1 MSDPLNAAD
10 LERLE
15 VIRAIA
21 AANIEGVTGIG
32 IEEVARIA
40 SNVTWHDV
48 DGVDGFVRLDWVD
61 PMPAPEDL
69 PGITADL
76 ADQVAKGAKRR
87 DVEAWYAGA
96 IAAGWSAELRDELD
110 VVVYSPGYT
119 LRIDDNARNEFDQLA
134 TKWTIKLLNGL
145 DPSAV
150 TTTIYGIDETSS
162 SGNDGGHLV
171 TVDIFL
177 ALIDAGGAYYESLL
191 NLRESYLQAI
201 EAGNISFTVGD
212 PLPE

>member
-1 MSDPLNAAD
+1 MTNPLTAAD
-10 LERLE
+10 LERLAT
-15 VIRAIA
+15 IRAIA

-32 IEEVARIA
+32 IEAATRIA
-40 SNVTWHDV
+40 SNVTWHEV
-48 DGVDGFVRLDWVD
+48 AGVDGFVRLDWVD

-76 ADQVAKGAKRR
+76 VDLVAKDAKRR
-87 DVEAWYAGA
+87 EVEAWYQAA
-96 IAAGWSAELRDELD
+96 IAAGWPAELRDESD

-134 TKWTIKLLNGL
+134 TKWTIKLLGGL

-150 TTTIYGIDETSS
+150 TTTIYGLDETSS
-162 SGNDGGHLV
+162 SGNDGGHQV
-171 TVDIFL
+171 TVDVFL
-177 ALIDAGGAYYESLL
+177 ALIDAGGAYYEGLL
-191 NLRESYLQAI
+191 NLRETYLQAI
-201 EAGNISFTVGD
+201 AAGNVAFTVGD